1 MNLKKTKTRE
11 AILSILSNSKFP
23 LTADEIFEKIKSN
36 GNFTLSTIYRSL
48 FSFEIAGI
56 IKKEVSSD
64 KKSVYSLNTPM
75 DKHVLVCVKCHKK
88 VIISGCP
95 YHEANKKISHET
107 GFQIIDHNTE
117 IYGICPECLKKGEKQ

>member
-1 MNLKKTKTRE
+1 MKFSKK
-11 AILSILSNSKFP
+11 SKVMV
-23 LTADEIFEKIKSN
+23 
-36 GNFTLSTIYRSL
+36 TLLYLRFIVPYFL
-48 FSFEIAGI
+48 FEIAGI

-117 IYGICPECLKKGEKQ
+117 IYGICPECLKKGEK